1 MNAGAVVS
9 VDVKVLAPNATSV
22 CAIADVPKKMTAQAA
37 STTKLFT
44 KLPDLS
50 SAKVINKYFDDTSF
64 ILCRHNHLHSVNN
77 CKCSP
82 RNEESSTSI

>member
-9 VDVKVLAPNATSV
+9 VDVKVLAPKATSV
-22 CAIADVPKKMTAQAA
+22 CAIADVPKRITAQAA

-50 SAKVINKYFDDTSF
+50 SVEVIDAYF
-64 ILCRHNHLHSVNN
+64 R
-77 CKCSP
+77 
-82 RNEESSTSI
+82 